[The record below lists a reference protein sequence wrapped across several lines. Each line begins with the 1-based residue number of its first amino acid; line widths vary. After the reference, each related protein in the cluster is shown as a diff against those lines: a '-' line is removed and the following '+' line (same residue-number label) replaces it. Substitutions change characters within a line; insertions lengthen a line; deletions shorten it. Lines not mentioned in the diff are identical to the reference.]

1 MSYDRQIDQVCPH
14 LVVEEYL
21 LMRGNLQVAT
31 PLRPISS
38 INSVVVRINGVTQ
51 LPSTGIAIPA
61 QSVGSLRAPF
71 TITPGVNN
79 TIKLKVGNGAWQVVT
94 IPGGVRISANQVAL
108 QLSTRTNGVQFLANG
123 NQVAFQ
129 TNLQGPSATVFID
142 SASPLAT
149 TLGIKV
155 NRQYRG
161 KMVFPGWSLVS
172 NGSTLTPSKL
182 IIFDS
187 PLRADLNYLEV
198 SYTTIRNECRRCG
211 VVGVENDWRYGV
223 TGDVTT
229 VQDEILL
236 LQEVQ
241 KIIYTVLGTNPFHTW
256 YGTQIIETIGSKIA
270 VGGVLQNKIISDIY
284 TAFNRLQSIKK
295 QQEENVPQFV
305 SDEEYPFQLQSVT
318 LEQSQQ
324 DPTVI
329 FVTVV
334 VVNRSLKAIEIVQGL
349 KIPQPDNLLGS
360 TQQQALIQNLT
371 NFQLV
376 Q

>member
-1 MSYDRQIDQVCPH
+1 MSYDRQLDQVCPH

-21 LMRGNLQVAT
+21 LMRGDLQVAV

-38 INSVVVRINGVTQ
+38 INSVVIRVNGVAEV
-51 LPSTGIAIPA
+51 PSTGVYIPA

-71 TITPGVNN
+71 TIIPGVNN
-79 TIKLKVGNGAWQVVT
+79 TIKLKVDTGPWQVVT

-108 QLSTRTNGVQFLANG
+108 QLSTRVSGVQFTATG
-123 NQVAFQ
+123 NQVGFQ
-129 TNLQGPSATVFID
+129 TNLQGPAATVYID

-149 TLGIKV
+149 ALGIKT

-161 KMVFPGWSLVS
+161 KMVFPGWSLV
-172 NGSTLTPSKL
+172 NNNLTLTPSRQ
-182 IIFDS
+182 IVFDT

-211 VVGVENDWRYGV
+211 GLGVENDWRYGV

-236 LQEVQ
+236 LQEIQ

-256 YGTQIIETIGSKIA
+256 YGTQIIESIGSKITI
-270 VGGVLQNKIISDIY
+270 GGVLQNRITSDIH
-284 TAFNRLQSIKK
+284 TAFNRWQSIKK
-295 QQEENVPQFV
+295 QQEDTVGQFV

-334 VVNRSLKAIEIVQGL
+334 IVNRSFKTIEFVRGL
-349 KIPQPDNLLGS
+349 RIPQPDNLRGS
-360 TQQQALIQNLT
+360 TQQQAILQGLT
-371 NFQLV
+371 NYQLV

>member
-1 MSYDRQIDQVCPH
+1 MSYDRQLDQVCPH

-21 LMRGNLQVAT
+21 LMRGNLQVAA

-38 INSVVVRINGVTQ
+38 ISSVVVRVNGVTQ
-51 LPSTGIAIPA
+51 VPSTGISIPA

-71 TITPGVNN
+71 TISSGVNN
-79 TIKLKVGNGAWQVVT
+79 TIKFKVDTGAWQSVT

-108 QLSTRTNGVQFLANG
+108 QLSTRATGVKFIATG
-123 NQVAFQ
+123 NQVGFQ
-129 TNLQGPSATVFID
+129 TNLQGPAATIFID
-142 SASPLAT
+142 SSSPLAT
-149 TLGIKV
+149 TLGIKT

-161 KMVFPGWSLVS
+161 KVVFPGWSLVS

-182 IIFDS
+182 IVFDS
-187 PLRADLNYLEV
+187 PLRSDLNYLEV

-211 VVGVENDWRYGV
+211 GLGVENDWRYGV

-229 VQDEILL
+229 VQDELL
-236 LQEVQ
+236 LIQEIQ

-256 YGTQIIETIGSKIA
+256 YGTSIIETIGSKITI
-270 VGGVLQNKIISDIY
+270 GGVLQNKITSDIY
-284 TAFNRLQSIKK
+284 TAFNRWQGIKK

-305 SDEEYPFQLQSVT
+305 SDEEYPFQLRSVT

-334 VVNRSLKAIEIVQGL
+334 VVSRSFKPIEIVRGL

-360 TQQQALIQNLT
+360 TQQQAILQGLT
-371 NFQLV
+371 NYKLV

>member
-1 MSYDRQIDQVCPH
+1 MSYDRQLDQVCPH

-21 LMRGNLQVAT
+21 LMRGDLQVAV

-38 INSVVVRINGVTQ
+38 INSVVIRVNGVAEV
-51 LPSTGIAIPA
+51 PSTGVYIPA

-71 TITPGVNN
+71 TINPGVNN
-79 TIKLKVGNGAWQVVT
+79 TIKLKVDTGPWQVVT

-108 QLSTRTNGVQFLANG
+108 QLSTRVSGVQFTATG
-123 NQVAFQ
+123 NQVGFQ
-129 TNLQGPSATVFID
+129 TNLQGPAATIYID

-149 TLGIKV
+149 ALGIKT

-161 KMVFPGWSLVS
+161 KMVFPGWSLV
-172 NGSTLTPSKL
+172 NNNLTLTPSRQ
-182 IIFDS
+182 IVFDT

-198 SYTTIRNECRRCG
+198 SYTTIRSECRRCG
-211 VVGVENDWRYGV
+211 GLGIENDWRYGV
-223 TGDVTT
+223 TGDVTV

-241 KIIYTVLGTNPFHTW
+241 KIIYTVLGTNPFNTW
-256 YGTQIIETIGSKIA
+256 YGTSIIEAIGSKI
-270 VGGVLQNKIISDIY
+270 VIGGVLQNKITSDIY
-284 TAFNRLQSIKK
+284 TAFNRWQSIKK
-295 QQEENVPQFV
+295 QQEEKVGQYV
-305 SDEEYPFQLQSVT
+305 SDEEYPFQLRSVT

-334 VVNRSLKAIEIVQGL
+334 VVNRSFKSIEIVRGL
-349 KIPQPDNLLGS
+349 RIPQPDNLLGS
-360 TQQQALIQNLT
+360 TQQQAILQGLT
-371 NFQLV
+371 NYQLV

>member
-14 LVVEEYL
+14 LVVEEFL
-21 LMRGNLQVAT
+21 LMRGDLQVAT

-38 INSVVVRINGVTQ
+38 INSVVVRVNGVTQ
-51 LPSTGIAIPA
+51 LPSTGIDLPA

-71 TITPGVNN
+71 TITAGVND
-79 TIKLKVGNGAWQVVT
+79 TIKLRVGSGAWQVIT

-108 QLSTRTNGVQFLANG
+108 QLSTRASGVQFIANG
-123 NQVAFQ
+123 NQVGFQ
-129 TNLQGPSATVFID
+129 TNLQGSSATIYID
-142 SASPLAT
+142 SASPLAS
-149 TLGIKV
+149 TLGIKA

-161 KMVFPGWSLVS
+161 RMVLPGWSLVG
-172 NGSTLTPSKL
+172 NGSILTPSKL
-182 IIFDS
+182 IVFDS

-198 SYTTIRNECRRCG
+198 SYTTVRNECRRCG
-211 VVGVENDWRYGV
+211 GLGVENDWRYGV

-236 LQEVQ
+236 IQEVK
-241 KIIYTVLGTNPFHTW
+241 KIIYTVLGTNPFNTW
-256 YGTQIIETIGSKIA
+256 YGTSIIEAIGSKI
-270 VGGVLQNKIISDIY
+270 VIGGVLQNKITSDIY
-284 TAFNRLQSIKK
+284 TAFNRWQSIKK
-295 QQEENVPQFV
+295 QQEEKVGQFV

-334 VVNRSLKAIEIVQGL
+334 VVNRSFKPIEIVRGL

-360 TQQQALIQNLT
+360 TQQQAIIQGLT
-371 NFQLV
+371 NYQLV

>member
-1 MSYDRQIDQVCPH
+1 MSYDRQIDQVCTH

-21 LMRGNLQVAT
+21 LMRGNLQVAA
-31 PLRPISS
+31 PLRPIAS
-38 INSVVVRINGVTQ
+38 INSVVVRINGAIQ
-51 LPSTGIAIPA
+51 LPPTGIDLPA
-61 QSVGSLRAPF
+61 QSFGSLRAPF

-79 TIKLKVGNGAWQVVT
+79 TIKLRVGNGAWQVVS
-94 IPGGVRISANQVAL
+94 IPGGVRISANEVSL
-108 QLSTRTNGVQFLANG
+108 QLTTRSTGVQFLANG
-123 NQVAFQ
+123 NQVGFQ
-129 TNLQGPSATVFID
+129 TNLQGPNATIFID

-149 TLGIKV
+149 TLGIQT

-161 KMVFPGWSLVS
+161 KMAFPGWSLAR
-172 NGSTLTPSKL
+172 NGSTLTPSKV

-187 PLRADLNYLEV
+187 PLRSDLNFLEV
-198 SYTTIRNECRRCG
+198 SYTTTRNDCRRCG
-211 VVGVENDWRYGV
+211 GLGVENDWRYGV

-236 LQEVQ
+236 IQEIQ
-241 KIIYTVLGTNPFHTW
+241 KIIYTVLGSNPFHTW
-256 YGTQIIETIGSKIA
+256 YGTQIIESIGSKIT

-284 TAFNRLQSIKK
+284 QAFNRLQSIKK

-324 DPTVI
+324 DPTVF

-334 VVNRSLKAIEIVQGL
+334 VINRSRKPIEIVRGL
-349 KIPQPDNLLGS
+349 RIPQPDNLLGS
-360 TQQQALIQNLT
+360 TQQQAIIQGLT

>member
-1 MSYDRQIDQVCPH
+1 MSYDRQLDQVCPH

-21 LMRGNLQVAT
+21 LMRGNLQVAA
-31 PLRPISS
+31 PLRPIAS
-38 INSVVVRINGVTQ
+38 INSVVVRVNGVTQ
-51 LPSTGIAIPA
+51 VPSTGIVIPA

-71 TITPGVNN
+71 TIIPGVNN
-79 TIKLKVGNGAWQVVT
+79 TIKLKVDTGAWQVVT

-108 QLSTRTNGVQFLANG
+108 QLSTRATGIQFIATG
-123 NQVAFQ
+123 NQVGFQ
-129 TNLQGPSATVFID
+129 TNLQGPASTVFID

-149 TLGIKV
+149 TLGIKT

-161 KMVFPGWSLVS
+161 KTVFPGWSLVS

-182 IIFDS
+182 IVFDQ
-187 PLRADLNYLEV
+187 PLRSDLNYLEV
-198 SYTTIRNECRRCG
+198 SYTTTRNECRRCG
-211 VVGVENDWRYGV
+211 GLGVENDWRYGV

-229 VQDEILL
+229 VQDELL
-236 LQEVQ
+236 LIQEIQ

-256 YGTQIIETIGSKIA
+256 YGTSIIETIGSKITI
-270 VGGVLQNKIISDIY
+270 GGVLQNKITSDIY
-284 TAFNRLQSIKK
+284 TAFNRWQGIKK
-295 QQEENVPQFV
+295 QQEEKVPQFV
-305 SDEEYPFQLQSVT
+305 SDEEYPFQLRSVT

-334 VVNRSLKAIEIVQGL
+334 VVSRSFKPIEIVRGL

-360 TQQQALIQNLT
+360 TQQQAILQGLT
-371 NFQLV
+371 NYKLV